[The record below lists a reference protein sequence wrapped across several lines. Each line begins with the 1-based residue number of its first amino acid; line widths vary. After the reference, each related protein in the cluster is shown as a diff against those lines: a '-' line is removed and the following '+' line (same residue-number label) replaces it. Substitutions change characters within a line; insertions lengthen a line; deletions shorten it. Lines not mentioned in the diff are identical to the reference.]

1 MALSSL
7 QENAS
12 RLSARIQETIAERT
26 RDMSFGKSPNA
37 ALFDTAEDKVKQIR
51 KQLDSSQDREKLE
64 AMKRL
69 IAMISKGRNVSEFF
83 AQVVKNVASS
93 NLEIR
98 KLVYIYLLRYAD
110 QEPDLALL
118 SINTFQ
124 KDLSDSNPLIR
135 AMALRVLSGIKVPV
149 IGSIVALGIKKCAT
163 DLNPYVRKAAALAIP
178 KCYSLDPT
186 QHGALM
192 SILSLLLREQSPI
205 AVGSVAVAFDSICPD
220 RLDLL
225 HQHYRR
231 LCRLMVDADEWGQ
244 INLLELLTK
253 YARKMLN
260 KPPEIVE
267 KQETNETQD
276 FLDEKD
282 DGMDPDLDL
291 LLDCAEPLF
300 QSRNPAVVMAVVRLF
315 YYCAPLSYRVK
326 VVKPMLRLMHIS
338 PEIGGVVLGDLL
350 LVASDEPKLLKDHI
364 PRFYI
369 RTTDPS
375 HTKRRK
381 LHLLVALLD
390 EDNQSTLLREFKDCL
405 RDTCDSVVVEAIHAI
420 GRCARLVPNARDECL
435 RALMGLMRS
444 HHDVA
449 VNASVLILKSLIISF
464 ATSDAS
470 AALSLI
476 SRLALR
482 LPRVKHAQ
490 ARAAIIWLVGQYAAD
505 ESSASPSANGGVP
518 DRPAGITRWAP
529 DILRQGAQTFA
540 AEADIVK
547 LQVVTLAAKLV
558 VLSPADERLGLLSQ
572 YVLSLARYDSSYDV
586 RDRAR
591 MMVSLLRG
599 VNEKVAGNILGMEE
613 DIDESKRGVVL
624 RQAQVRLVLFGGKAA
639 PPDTSFGGYQH
650 PNAVLGSL
658 ALLLNKFVEGNRA
671 LPDWPEEGTDTSLRE
686 TEEDRP
692 MAQYAQATVKSMTGF
707 GSGSMPAVPTPITL
721 TPAGG
726 SSPAGSAPHEARSN
740 WTDLDKFY
748 ASTSE
753 EEEEDDEEEE
763 EETEEEEKLP
773 PAPKAQPVTAPA
785 TGAWGGPEYDE
796 DEDEDEDEEEDE
808 EDDGEEDELEEE
820 EARTQPL
827 LKPTGAAAMNWGT
840 SSVIVEDRDPAG
852 WGSTS

>member
-1 MALSSL
+1 MALSNL
-7 QENAS
+7 QENAA

-124 KDLSDSNPLIR
+124 KDLGDSNPLIR

-163 DLNPYVRKAAALAIP
+163 DMNPYVRKAAALAIP

-186 QHGALM
+186 QHSALM

-205 AVGSVAVAFDSICPD
+205 AVGSVAVAFDAICPD

-231 LCRLMVDADEWGQ
+231 LCRVMVDADEWGQ
-244 INLLELLTK
+244 INLLELLTR

-260 KPPEIVE
+260 KPPEVVE
-267 KQETNETQD
+267 KQEANETQD

-315 YYCAPLSYRVK
+315 YYCAPLTYRVK

-338 PEIGGVVLGDLL
+338 SEIAGVVLGDLVL
-350 LVASDEPKLLKDHI
+350 IAADEPKLLRDHI
-364 PRFYI
+364 PRFLI
-369 RTTDPS
+369 RTTEPS

-381 LHLLVALLD
+381 LHLLVALLN

-420 GRCARLVPNARDECL
+420 GRCARLVPTARDECL

-449 VNASVLILKSLIISF
+449 VNAAVLVLKSLIISF
-464 ATSDAS
+464 ATTDA
-470 AALSLI
+470 AAATSLI

-505 ESSASPSANGGVP
+505 ESSASLPANGHP
-518 DRPAGITRWAP
+518 DIPAGVARWAP
-529 DILRQGAQTFA
+529 DVLRQGAQTFA
-540 AEADIVK
+540 VEADPVK
-547 LQVVTLAAKLV
+547 LQLITLAAKLV
-558 VLSPADERLGLLSQ
+558 VLSPADNRLSLLSQ
-572 YVLSLARYDSSYDV
+572 YVLSLARYDSNYDV

-591 MMVSLLRG
+591 MIGSLLQG
-599 VNEKVAGNILGMEE
+599 VNAKAAGSSVWSEE
-613 DIDESKRGVVL
+613 VVEESPGGVVL
-624 RQAQVRLVLFGGKAA
+624 RKEQVRVVLFGGKVP
-639 PPDTSFGGYQH
+639 PPDTSFGGDRH
-650 PNAVLGSL
+650 PDAVLGSL
-658 ALLLNKFVEGNRA
+658 ALILNKSVEGNRV
-671 LPDWPEEGTDTSLRE
+671 LPEWPEEGTDSSLRE

-707 GSGSMPAVPTPITL
+707 GSGSMAAVPTPITL

-726 SSPAGSAPHEARSN
+726 SSPAGSAPHERRAEF
-740 WTDLDKFY
+740 TDLDKFY
-748 ASTSE
+748 ASESSE
-753 EEEEDDEEEE
+753 EEEDEDDEEEE
-763 EETEEEEKLP
+763 EEETEEDEEVP
-773 PAPKAQPVTAPA
+773 QAPKPQPVAAPA
-785 TGAWGGPEYDE
+785 TGPWGGPEYDE
-796 DEDEDEDEEEDE
+796 VEDDSDEGEEEE
-808 EDDGEEDELEEE
+808 EEGEEEEE
-820 EARTQPL
+820 EARSMPL
-827 LKPTGAAAMNWGT
+827 LKPTGAAAMNWGA
-840 SSVIVEDRDPAG
+840 SSVLAEERDPAG